1 MKIKWHAVSV
11 VLFFAGMLLI
21 GISVYHNVEGWN
33 YLDSAYFLV
42 MTATTVGYG
51 DIVPQTIFGKIITM
65 VYSFLGIAFVF
76 YMISLMTHYV
86 LDKRLKGRIASVKG
100 YRKRIKKRR

>member
-1 MKIKWHAVSV
+1 MKIKWHAIAVI
-11 VLFFAGMLLI
+11 FFFI
-21 GISVYHNVEGWN
+21 GIILLGISLYHNIEGWS
-33 YLDSAYFLV
+33 YLDSTYFLV

-51 DIVPQTIFGKIITM
+51 DIVPITDLGKIITM

-86 LDKRLKGRIASVKG
+86 FDKKVKKHLG
-100 YRKRIKKRR
+100 KK